1 MHRHQKEEAP
11 LHKTTINVQTKHF
24 THSSQTI
31 NRCCL
36 SSSIG
41 AKKAEA
47 FIRID
52 AQPCAFHGCVIL
64 ISLREGPS
72 RMSTQLKACTFRRL
86 NSSRS
91 GSPDFCP
98 RCPPLNLFVSSDS
111 SLEAEI
117 SESPDPSAKLKH
129 TIWYMHDKKRG
140 TWDQPLECVS
150 CIAVA
155 FYPALFGHRCQ
166 WSIHKTPPQAE
177 LPTTSDVS
185 SYASV
190 NNISM
195 QKLSRILFHF

>member
-129 TIWYMHDKKRG
+129 TIWYMHDKKGEPGISRSNVSLAS
-140 TWDQPLECVS
+140 QSHSIPLFS
-150 CIAVA
+150 DIAVNCQSIR
-155 FYPALFGHRCQ
+155 LLHRLNCRPLQ
-166 WSIHKTPPQAE
+166 MSQAM
-177 LPTTSDVS
+177 L
-185 SYASV
+185 
-190 NNISM
+190 
-195 QKLSRILFHF
+195 L